1 MEVHAFL
8 TRVLKHA
15 PASPPAKF
23 ELFHWAHG
31 GRPTEEA
38 FGILAIPGLDPQKA
52 IDAVMDV
59 DHYTGNVEH
68 VAACRSIKDARY
80 PATGASTDAVRF
92 YQRVDV
98 PLLGAIHHE
107 LVIQRLGSHQ
117 GFLVAGWDILAP
129 ETTALNAKEGYRS
142 DYSHGVWLA
151 APGMLGYAFG
161 SAPKRDDVGFLKW
174 KALTSGADAAAGRVL
189 RANIEGMA
197 RWSNKRG

>member
-1 MEVHAFL
+1 MAETTEVTQFL
-8 TRVLKHA
+8 QRVLKHV
-15 PASPPAKF
+15 PAAPPAQYQ
-23 ELFHWAHG
+23 LSHWAHA

-38 FGILAIPGLDPQKA
+38 FGLLAIPGLDPQKA

-59 DHYTGNVEH
+59 DHYKGNIDH
-68 VAACRSIKDARY
+68 VAVCRAVADPRFA
-80 PATGASTDAVRF
+80 PPDHVRF
-92 YQRVDV
+92 YQRLDV
-98 PLLGAIHHE
+98 PLLGTIHHE
-107 LVIQRLGSHQ
+107 LVLHRMGTHK
-117 GFLVAGWDILAP
+117 GFLVAGWDILAQ
-129 ETTALNAKEGYRS
+129 ETNALSAKDGFRS

-197 RWSNKRG
+197 RWAAKR

>member
-1 MEVHAFL
+1 MAETSEVTQFL
-8 TRVLKHA
+8 QRVLKYV
-15 PASPPAKF
+15 PPAPPAQYQ
-23 ELFHWAHG
+23 LSHWAHA

-38 FGILAIPGLDPQKA
+38 FGLLAIPGLDPQKA

-59 DHYTGNVEH
+59 DHYKGNIDH
-68 VAACRSIKDARY
+68 VAVCRAVADARFT
-80 PATGASTDAVRF
+80 PPEHVRF
-92 YQRVDV
+92 YQRLDV
-98 PLLGAIHHE
+98 PLLGTIHHE
-107 LVIQRLGSHQ
+107 LVLHRMGTHK

-129 ETTALNAKEGYRS
+129 ETNALSAKDGFRS

-197 RWSNKRG
+197 RWAAKR

>member
-1 MEVHAFL
+1 MAETSEVTQFL
-8 TRVLKHA
+8 QRVLKHV
-15 PASPPAKF
+15 PAGPPGQYQ
-23 ELFHWAHG
+23 LSHWANA

-38 FGILAIPGLDPQKA
+38 LGVLAIPGLDPQKA

-59 DHYTGNVEH
+59 DHYKGNLDH
-68 VAACRSIKDARY
+68 VAVCRSVADPRFVA
-80 PATGASTDAVRF
+80 PDHVRF
-92 YQRVDV
+92 YQRLDV
-98 PLLGAIHHE
+98 PLLGTIHHE
-107 LVIQRLGSHQ
+107 LVLHRLGTHK

-129 ETTALNAKEGYRS
+129 ETNALSAKEGFRS

-189 RANIEGMA
+189 RANIEGLA
-197 RWSNKRG
+197 RWAAKR

>member
-8 TRVLKHA
+8 NRVLKHA
-15 PASPPAKF
+15 PSSPPAKF
-23 ELFHWAHG
+23 ELFHWAHA

-59 DHYTGNVEH
+59 DHYKGNIEH
-68 VAACRSIKDARY
+68 VAACRSTKDARY
-80 PATGASTDAVRF
+80 PTTGASTDAVRF

-107 LVIQRLGSHQ
+107 LVIQQLGSHQ

-129 ETTALNAKEGYRS
+129 ETSVLNVKEGYRS

-174 KALTSGADAAAGRVL
+174 KALTAGADAAAGRVL

-197 RWSNKRG
+197 RWSTKR